1 MKFTCL
7 LFLSLI
13 VTMSWAALMPGT
25 SYAASSQQTSAE
37 SSATAPVARDP
48 SKEQRSARHASDKNH
63 PRRRASLTVANHP
76 KQLPNGRT
84 RSIPGN
90 AANLHQPDSGKPGAA
105 AKGGLIQNQTA
116 SNAIRVRPPGTVRS
130 TATTLNPSLNNA
142 RHRGPNSAV
151 VGGSAG
157 GSANLNSSNTGA
169 INGTRMHRK
178 P

>member
-1 MKFTCL
+1 MKVTCL

-13 VTMSWAALMPGT
+13 LPMSWAALMPGT
-25 SYAASSQQTSAE
+25 SYAATSHQTSAE
-37 SSATAPVARDP
+37 SSATTPVAGSP
-48 SKEQRSARHASDKNH
+48 SKEQRYPRHASDKNH
-63 PRRRASLTVANHP
+63 PRSRASLTGANHP
-76 KQLPNGRT
+76 NQLPNGRK
-84 RSIPGN
+84 RSMSGN
-90 AANLHQPDSGKPGAA
+90 AASLHQPGSGNSGA
-105 AKGGLIQNQTA
+105 AKGGLIQNEKA
-116 SNAIRVRPPGTVRS
+116 SNAMPVRPRGTVRP
-130 TATTLNPSLNNA
+130 TAATLNPSFNNV